1 MNLHQPK
8 IKIHFAF
15 RFSLVLLLTS
25 VMLSQCANKKDELE
39 SERAL
44 YEAAQVAMDN
54 HQYDRAVEHFR
65 KIELRFPFGRYAEQA
80 QLESIYAYYQND
92 ELAAA
97 NISADRFIRQYPD
110 HPNLDY
116 AYYLKAL
123 SNYHVDQSITSRFV
137 NQASAK
143 RDLTAT
149 KDAFRDFNALIR
161 RFPDS
166 DYAADAQKRM
176 LYIRDLIAQQE
187 ITVANYYMQRAAYV
201 AAVNRAKLVIENYP
215 GTSANADALAIMVH
229 AYQEMNLN
237 ELAYDSLK
245 VLQHNFPD
253 YEKLL
258 ADGTLAPY
266 DRLYHDEV
274 NWLNFIS
281 FGLLNKSA
289 AQENPP
295 ASMKNEP
302 DVEAIPR
309 APDTLDDKS

>member
-1 MNLHQPK
+1 MNSHQPK

-15 RFSLVLLLTS
+15 RFSLVLLLVS
-25 VMLSQCANKKDELE
+25 LMLNQCASKKDELE

-44 YEAAQVAMDN
+44 YEAAQAAMDN
-54 HQYDRAVEHFR
+54 HQYDMAVEHFR
-65 KIELRFPFGRYAEQA
+65 KIELRYPFGRYAEQA
-80 QLESIYAYYQND
+80 QLESIYAYYRND

-123 SNYHVDQSITSRFV
+123 SNYHVDQSLTARFV

-143 RDLTAT
+143 RDLTAA

-201 AAVNRAKLVIENYP
+201 AAVNRAKSVIENYP
-215 GTSANADALAIMVH
+215 GTSASADALAIMVH
-229 AYQEMNLN
+229 AYKEMNLD
-237 ELAYDSLK
+237 ELADDSLK
-245 VLQHNFPD
+245 VLQHNFPA

-258 ADGTLAPY
+258 ADGSLAPY
-266 DRLYHDEV
+266 DKLYHEEV

-289 AQENPP
+289 KQENPP
-295 ASMKNEP
+295 ENTKAVPEF
-302 DVEAIPR
+302 ETTPR
-309 APDTLDDKS
+309 APDTLEEDS